1 MSHLAQM
8 GAWVLRGT
16 PQKLIFVIC
25 RRGQCFD
32 AARDEEKNWDTHERE
47 RPVKPMS
54 VQAFRNI
61 CSQNLTRI
69 LLARVVVQNGRMDN
83 EAVGGWQ

>member
-1 MSHLAQM
+1 MLQETKKKIGIRM
-8 GAWVLRGT
+8 
-16 PQKLIFVIC
+16 
-25 RRGQCFD
+25 
-32 AARDEEKNWDTHERE
+32 RE

-83 EAVGGWQ
+83 EAVDGWQ